1 MMVVRQRVLS
11 QVRMRRKLWPTA
23 ERVIVGAAGAA
34 FEVTAAEVTIG
45 LQLSYDG
52 FDGGGAAQLAFDD
65 AEDPVLL
72 AGDEGATRV
81 HRNIRCTGVPPSPR
95 HSTSEALKE
104 CSCSR
109 AGAAA
114 ARESAWPFQAEG

>member
-11 QVRMRRKLWPTA
+11 QVRMRPKLWPTA
-23 ERVIVGAAGAA
+23 ERVIVGADGAA

-52 FDGGGAAQLAFDD
+52 FDGGGAAQLALDD

-72 AGDEGATRV
+72 ARDEGAARV
-81 HRNIRCTGVPPSPR
+81 HRNIRCTGAPPSPR
-95 HSTSEALKE
+95 HFASEAWKE

-114 ARESAWPFQAEG
+114 AREFAWPFQAEG